1 MKIRDYIILS
11 VASLCIGYVVA
22 MNSTTTE
29 VVNDPDSTV
38 IDTTIIRD
46 TTVNVAGKTA
56 LFIGDSHT
64 ANHTNGWQIQV
75 SKAVGFKMINASV
88 GGKTTYWMINQAVYQ
103 VNDNIDYCFV
113 YGGANDM
120 YSHISPQ
127 AAVENI
133 KGIARICR
141 EHNTKCIV
149 LTGFDPVKCT
159 KTSNPNY
166 AKKYAM
172 FQRLLLTEDMDGAII
187 VDTRVVERTDCWDG
201 LCHMSPS
208 GHAKVAKKVIEDLK
222 FKKVS
227 K

>member
-1 MKIRDYIILS
+1 MKIKDYLILGT
-11 VASLCIGYVVA
+11 ASLLIGYVFASIEV
-22 MNSTTTE
+22 ST
-29 VVNDPDSTV
+29 VKNLDPDTLV
-38 IDTTIIRD
+38 AEVPIDTTID
-46 TTVNVAGKTA
+46 VKGKVA

-64 ANHTNGWQIQV
+64 SNHSAGWQKQLCD
-75 SKAVGFKMINASV
+75 SVGFKMKNESV
-88 GGKTTYWMINQAVYQ
+88 GGKTTYWMINQALYTI
-103 VNDNIDYCFV
+103 NDNIDYCFV

-120 YSHISPQ
+120 YGIISPQ
-127 AAVENI
+127 AAIENI
-133 KGIARICR
+133 KGIARMCNG
-141 EHNTKCIV
+141 HNVKCIV

-159 KTSNPNY
+159 ATRNPNY

-201 LCHMSPS
+201 LCHMSHS
-208 GHAKVAKKVIEDLK
+208 GHTKVAKKVIEDLK